1 MDHDLPMGFNKTVG
15 GLATRRSSDDI
26 GFVINQVLLNCHPKK
41 FRIAV
46 TMETA
51 SIRTSVRPEKTNA
64 ERICNS

>member
-1 MDHDLPMGFNKTVG
+1 
-15 GLATRRSSDDI
+15 
-26 GFVINQVLLNCHPKK
+26 VINQVLLNCHPKK